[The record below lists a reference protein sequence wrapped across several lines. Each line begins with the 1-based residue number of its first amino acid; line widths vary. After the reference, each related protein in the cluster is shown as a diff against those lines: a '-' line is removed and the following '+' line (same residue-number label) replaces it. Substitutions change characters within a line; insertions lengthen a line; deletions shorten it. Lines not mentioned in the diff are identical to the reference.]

1 MGLQNLAICCASLRL
16 LALQS
21 DGRGTGEPITPDEWA
36 AYAMIPIIIIL
47 GLAIIAAGLWMT
59 IDAWIN
65 YGPGWSIGAGT
76 GCLLGTLGCG
86 VGGCLV
92 IIPYVIIRFLAYPPS
107 RMREARAMNPP
118 GASYRPGSPPPAI
131 DLDLAPD
138 ERDSSLD
145 ELIAEGRLREAMGRA
160 QELLKMARDFHDSRG
175 AQRYSKYVERI
186 RRGMR

>member
-118 GASYRPGSPPPAI
+118 GASYRPGSLPPAI